1 MDYATLKWK
10 DDGTPESVGFGD
22 VYFSRDGA
30 RAETELVF
38 MEGNGLPERWQGRD
52 RFTLA
57 ETGFGT
63 GLNFLHAYARFLQTA
78 DAGATLQ
85 YISVENAPLSPA
97 DLARAHALWP
107 ELQEGSM
114 HLRMQYPL
122 PIAGWHRIPLP
133 RCILT
138 LGFGDADALF
148 KQAQFKADAWFLDGF
163 APAKNPDM
171 WQADVIREIA
181 RLSAADATVAS
192 FTAAGDVRRA
202 LEAEGFT
209 IERRQGFG
217 HKRHRIAG
225 RRLTVCDVTHT
236 HPTRVAVI
244 GAGIAGASV
253 AYALAQ
259 RGVAVTVYERATA
272 AAQGASGNPAA
283 VLYPQ
288 VTRQPTVASRWYASA
303 YAHAL
308 RLIATLDVRSG
319 SPGMLKTPKDA
330 KEEDRLRKANEA
342 LGWPSVVAR
351 YVEQMEAARLM
362 GTALPSGGLWF
373 PQGTWIWPASLIAA
387 MLDQTG
393 IETRYGH
400 SIDTLEALQGY
411 DAIVIATAQEADRL
425 APTLALAASAGQ
437 ISLMPRAQARAPLNA
452 ILCHKGYVIPQGEHV
467 LVGATYD
474 HEDLSAEVTAS
485 NHAKN
490 RAELEQAVPGWAG
503 EGTARWQG
511 RTALRATTPDRLP
524 YVGKVGEGVYVTTG
538 HGSRGMLSA
547 PLAGECIASLLC
559 ADMMPVAPDIAKA
572 LDPNRGVRFK
582 APTSA

>member
-1 MDYATLKWK
+1 MDYATLSWN
-10 DDGTPESVGFGD
+10 DDGTPQSVGFGD
-22 VYFSRDGA
+22 VYFSREGA

-38 MEGNGLPERWQGRD
+38 MEGNGLPERWQDRD
-52 RFTLA
+52 RFTIA

-63 GLNFLHAYARFLQTA
+63 GLNFLHAYARFIETA
-78 DAGATLQ
+78 KEGATLH
-85 YISVENAPLSPA
+85 YISVENAPLSPT

-122 PIAGWHRIPLP
+122 PIAGWHRIHLP

-138 LGFGDADALF
+138 LGLGHADALF
-148 KQAQFKADAWFLDGF
+148 KEAQFKADAWFLDGF

-171 WQADVIREIA
+171 WQTDVIRDIA
-181 RLSAADATVAS
+181 RLSAGDATVAS

-202 LEAEGFT
+202 LEAEDFT
-209 IERRQGFG
+209 IERRDGFG

-225 RRLTVCDVTHT
+225 RRATVCDAAHK
-236 HPTRVAVI
+236 HPARMAII

-259 RGVAVTVYERATA
+259 RGVGVTVYERVAA

-288 VTRQPTVASRWYASA
+288 VTKQPTVASRWYASA
-303 YAHAL
+303 YAHTL
-308 RLIATLDVRSG
+308 RLVATLDIRSG

-330 KEEDRLRKANEA
+330 KEDDRLRMANEA
-342 LGWPSVVAR
+342 LGWPTVMAR
-351 YVEQMEAARLM
+351 YVEQMEATRLM
-362 GTALPSGGLWF
+362 GTSMPSGGLWF
-373 PQGTWIWPASLIAA
+373 PQGTWLWPASLIAA
-387 MLDQTG
+387 MLDQPG
-393 IETRYGH
+393 IGVRYGH
-400 SIDTLEALQGY
+400 PIDTLDALQGY
-411 DAIVIATAQEADRL
+411 DAIIIATAQDAD
-425 APTLALAASAGQ
+425 TLVPEIALAASAGQ
-437 ISLMPRAQARAPLNA
+437 VSLMPRGQARAPLNA
-452 ILCHKGYVIPQGEHV
+452 ILCHKGYVIPQGEHI

-474 HEDLSAEVTAS
+474 HEDMSCDVTAS

-490 RAELEQAVPGWAG
+490 RAELEQALPGWAG
-503 EGTARWQG
+503 AGTDRWQG

-524 YVGKVGEGVYVTTG
+524 YVGKVRQGVYVTTG

-547 PLAGECIASLLC
+547 PLAGECIASLLG
-559 ADMMPVAPDIAKA
+559 AEMVPVAPDIAKA
-572 LDPNRGVRFK
+572 LDPNRGVKFK
-582 APTSA
+582 APMSA